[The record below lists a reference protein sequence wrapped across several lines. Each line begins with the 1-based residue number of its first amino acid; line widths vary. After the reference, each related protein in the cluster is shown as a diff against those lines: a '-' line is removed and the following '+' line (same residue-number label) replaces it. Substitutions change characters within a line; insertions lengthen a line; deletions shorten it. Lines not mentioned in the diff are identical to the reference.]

1 MKVERSILFP
11 LLVALWEVFLVF
23 SVLQWNRFNLLNII
37 GFLYLTIVPGLIIS
51 LGIKAGHTLPFWAR
65 LGQIIGLS
73 LLVEI
78 VWLLLCNTMLPHL
91 HVSRP
96 LDRIP
101 LLVELSA
108 LNFVIAVWGWRK
120 LKRFS
125 YVIPSKSRSEYLLY
139 GAASFTP
146 FLFVILAV
154 MGAVSLNNG
163 STNAFTMGMLIL
175 ACGYLGLLIVLR
187 KRLADSSIAWA
198 LYFISLSLLLMTS
211 MRGWYITGHD
221 IQHEYLVFRMTVAHG
236 DWNIAN
242 YRDPFNSCL
251 SITILPT
258 MFYNTLHI
266 GSQYV
271 YKILFQLIFAIV
283 PVIIYQMMRLYLSK
297 AKSIMAVIYFISFP
311 TYFTD
316 MSFLNRQEIAFL
328 FLSLMLLFI
337 LNKYIPLKKRQWL
350 FIAFGIGV
358 VLSHYSTTY
367 ALLILLVC
375 AVVMRLLLNNVFA
388 RRFTLKRLFS
398 HSGVAIVRGRRFA
411 PFAITIPMV
420 TILVIAAFAWNV
432 VLTDTASSAVSLIG
446 QITDTLRKG
455 SSTDTRS
462 NDVSYSLIAPKAA
475 KPQQLVN
482 GYLQAV
488 IGPKVKTAP
497 NGTFFPQ
504 SVIDK
509 YPIRASPPDN
519 SPLTSLGHLLASKH
533 LNVYEL
539 NYGLKQTS
547 AKLVQVL
554 AVLGLC
560 YVIFFDGFGR
570 SIDTDYFALSIGSG
584 FFIALQL
591 VIPFL
596 SEAYGL
602 LRAFQQALMLFG
614 MYLVAGTFVIAR
626 IFRKFKFV
634 SMAIPV
640 VIALGFFLSSTGVIS
655 ELLGGYQAQLHLNN
669 SGTYYDEYYMH
680 AQELAADDWLVSN
693 VIKNDP
699 RASVQTDLDT
709 SIRLDSVTGY
719 QAQNDIIPSQ
729 IETYSYVLLGYND
742 TVNRQ
747 AYISFD
753 GNTVPYNYPIQFLN
767 NNKDLLYSN
776 GSSEIYR

>member
-1 MKVERSILFP
+1 MKLDRIVLFS
-11 LLVALWEVFLVF
+11 LLAAFWEVFVVL
-23 SVLQWNRFNLLNII
+23 SLLQWNRYNLLNII
-37 GFLYLTIVPGLIIS
+37 GFLYLIIVPGLVIA
-51 LGIKAGHTLPFWAR
+51 LGIKTGRALPFWAR

-73 LLVEI
+73 LLAEI
-78 VWLLLCNTMLPHL
+78 LWLLLCNTVLPHL
-91 HVSRP
+91 YVSRP

-101 LLVELSA
+101 VLIELST
-108 LNFVIAVWGWRK
+108 LNFLIGVWGWYK

-125 YVIPSKSRSEYLLY
+125 YVPPVRKLSEYAFYGGVSFAPLLLV
-139 GAASFTP
+139 A
-146 FLFVILAV
+146 LAV

-163 STNAFTMGMLIL
+163 STNIFTMTMLIL
-175 ACGYLGLLIVLR
+175 ACGYLLLLLALR

-221 IQHEYLVFRMTVAHG
+221 IQHEYLVFRMTLTHG
-236 DWNIAN
+236 RWNIAN
-242 YRDPFNSCL
+242 FRNPYNSCL

-258 MFYNTLHI
+258 MFYNTLAI

-283 PVIIYQMMRLYLSK
+283 PVIIYQLMRLYLSK
-297 AKSIMAVIYFISFP
+297 AKSILAVIYFISFP

-337 LNKYIPLKKRQWL
+337 LNKYISLRKRQWL
-350 FIAFGIGV
+350 FVAFGIGV
-358 VLSHYSTTY
+358 VVSHYSTTY
-367 ALLILLVC
+367 AMLIILLS
-375 AVVMRLLLNNVFA
+375 AAALRIAIGYIFK
-388 RRFTLKRLFS
+388 RRFKWKRLFR
-398 HSGVAIVRGRRFA
+398 HSGVAILRGRRHV
-411 PFAITIPMV
+411 PHAITIPMIV
-420 TILVIAAFAWNV
+420 ILLAAAFAWNV
-432 VLTDTASSAVSLIG
+432 VLTDTASSAVSLVT
-446 QITDTLRKG
+446 QITDTLRSG
-455 SSTDTRS
+455 SSAGTRS

-482 GYLQAV
+482 GYLKSV
-488 IGPKVKTAP
+488 IAPRVKTAP
-497 NGTFFPQ
+497 KGTYYPR
-504 SVIDK
+504 SVTDAYKIK
-509 YPIRASPPDN
+509 ASPPDN
-519 SPLTSLGHLLASKH
+519 APLTRLGRILASKK
-533 LNVYEL
+533 LNVYVL
-539 NYGLKQTS
+539 NNSLKQTS

-560 YVIFFDGFGR
+560 YVLFIDVFSR
-570 SIDTDYFALSIGSG
+570 SIDADYFTLSLGSG
-584 FFIALQL
+584 FFIAIQL

-614 MYLVAGTFVIAR
+614 MYLVAGTFTLAR
-626 IFRKFKFV
+626 IFRKIKLV

-640 VIALGFFLSSTGVIS
+640 VIALGFFLSSTGVFS

-680 AQELAADDWLVSN
+680 AQELAADNWLINTIVKKDSH
-693 VIKNDP
+693 
-699 RASVQTDLDT
+699 ASVQTDLDT

-719 QAQNDIIPSQ
+719 QAQNDITPNQ

-747 AYISFD
+747 AFISFD
-753 GNTVPYNYPIQFLN
+753 GNTITYNYPTQFLN
-767 NNKDLLYSN
+767 NNKNLLYSN
-776 GSSEIYR
+776 GGSEIYR